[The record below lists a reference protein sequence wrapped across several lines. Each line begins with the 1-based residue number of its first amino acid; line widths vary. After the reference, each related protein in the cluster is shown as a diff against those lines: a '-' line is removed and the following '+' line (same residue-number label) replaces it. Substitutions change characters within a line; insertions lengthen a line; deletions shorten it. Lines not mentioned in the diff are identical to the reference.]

1 MKILFVA
8 TYPNIAT
15 GYSRVANKLSNYMAS
30 LPNTEVY
37 YFGMSNSKDEKKI
50 QRTYHPNIRLID
62 VIDEE
67 KKAGITEERFGKD
80 LICNYMRKIQPDI
93 LFIYNDLIVACNH
106 FNALLEVKNEL
117 KYKTVLY
124 LDIVYNCQRPE
135 FLNHADRNIDM
146 FLVFSEYWR
155 NELIFMGMKKP
166 IEVLHHGA
174 DTSLF
179 FPIPALDARKSF
191 GFNESDFVI
200 LNANRNCYRKG
211 NDVGIRAFLK
221 FLKRNGCSPNI
232 KLFLT
237 CPLYTKTGYDLIT
250 LIECECHR
258 ENMPY
263 QQIITTNIL
272 HPNPNM
278 LIDDRSM
285 NIIYNTCDI
294 GINTCFGEG
303 FGLCNFEH
311 ALVGKPQI
319 VSNVGGLRDI
329 FKEEFSIKIDPI
341 AEIYVPRNLEEH
353 SGILHI
359 VQPEPFVEA
368 LDDYYKNVTKRIT
381 HGEVGRKYLLEK
393 YCGGNGW
400 TDVYT
405 KLGGIIDTV
414 SK

>member
-30 LPNTEVY
+30 LPNTELY
-37 YFGMSNSKDEKKI
+37 YYGMSNSKDERKI
-50 QRTYHPNIRLID
+50 SRSYHPNIHLID
-62 VIDEE
+62 VIAEE
-67 KKAGITEERFGKD
+67 KKAGISEEHFGKD
-80 LICNYMRKIQPDI
+80 LICDYMRKIQPDV
-93 LFIYNDLIVACNH
+93 LFIYNDLIVACNL
-106 FNALLEVKNEL
+106 FNSLLEVKNTL
-117 KYKTVLY
+117 KYKTILY

-135 FLNHADRNIDM
+135 FLNHADKNIDM
-146 FLVFSEYWR
+146 FLVFSEYWKK
-155 NELIFMGMKKP
+155 ELIFMGMKKP
-166 IEVLHHGA
+166 IDVLHHGA

-179 FPIPALDARKSF
+179 FPVPKMDARKVF
-191 GFNESDFVI
+191 GIGEKDFVI

-221 FLKRNGCSPNI
+221 FLKRHGCPSNI

-237 CPLYTKTGYDLIT
+237 CPLYTKSGFDLLT
-250 LIECECHR
+250 LTECECHR
-258 ENMPY
+258 ENIPA
-263 QQIITTNIL
+263 QQIIQTNIL
-272 HPNPNM
+272 QPNPNTTM
-278 LIDDRSM
+278 DDKMM
-285 NIIYNTCDI
+285 NILYSVCDV

-329 FKEEFSIKIDPI
+329 FREEFSIKINPV

-368 LDDYYKNVTKRIT
+368 LDDYYKNIAKRLE
-381 HGEVGRKYLLEK
+381 HGEWGRRYLLEK
-393 YCGGNGW
+393 YCNGNGW

-405 KLGGIIDTV
+405 KLSEIID
-414 SK
+414 KL